1 MKKKTTVLALAA
13 FFLICA
19 AESLLALQVALKEKE
34 KREKE
39 QEEMRKNT
47 G

>member
-1 MKKKTTVLALAA
+1 MKKSTTVLALAA
-13 FFLICA
+13 FLLICA
-19 AESLLALQVALKEKE
+19 AESLLALRVALKEKE